1 MKGKEL
7 YHDDYVYVY
16 FTMIKVIF
24 KVSTKCFCEN
34 SYVLTKR
41 YAYSS
46 YIMLQTNLR

>member
-16 FTMIKVIF
+16 MTIIKVMF
-24 KVSTKCFCEN
+24 KVSIKYFCES

-41 YAYSS
+41 YACSS
-46 YIMLQTNLR
+46 YIML